1 MLARRMNLT
10 ASLPA
15 AAAAVALSELLLRCG
30 VGVVLLE
37 IYKMEKSMVK
47 TPSKDVSWFLFY
59 PVSLPALRRQLGG
72 QDIVL
77 VVVQIRAA
85 PLLVAVFVVADVEP
99 VLVVPPPAAA
109 GGGDVGARRRARGGV
124 SRVWKS
130 PDTL

>member
-1 MLARRMNLT
+1 M
-10 ASLPA
+10 
-15 AAAAVALSELLLRCG
+15 
-30 VGVVLLE
+30 
-37 IYKMEKSMVK
+37 
-47 TPSKDVSWFLFY
+47 
-59 PVSLPALRRQLGG
+59 
-72 QDIVL
+72 L

-130 PDTL
+130 PDTLSHVVTRVENCYPRTLTFVDPIFLPLLLLLLLLFGLEHRPDHGDRVEVPVDGMSASPGGLLWLGPL

>member
-1 MLARRMNLT
+1 M
-10 ASLPA
+10 
-15 AAAAVALSELLLRCG
+15 
-30 VGVVLLE
+30 
-37 IYKMEKSMVK
+37 
-47 TPSKDVSWFLFY
+47 
-59 PVSLPALRRQLGG
+59 
-72 QDIVL
+72 L

-130 PDTL
+130 SDTL